1 MLWCELS
8 DAEALPLARRAGWQ
22 GFCLLTS
29 FWQELADIC
38 LGQAVR
44 QHNGLFKSAFLH
56 WNVSIY
62 PSSTW
67 LDKCPAHPTVIGLAC
82 FRMLDSN
89 SSYQTGETCQF
100 LFDISFWV
108 SFMCEEKSC
117 SYTILLFYK
126 SPLFIRYFLE
136 SWFYFSGKSSSKHV
150 SKFEDWFCFGL
161 AQTKSLFS
169 YRTHSKNLA
178 CKIFKLAFLTLGLD
192 PPLGSED
199 F

>member
-8 DAEALPLARRAGWQ
+8 DAEALPLARRVGWQ
-22 GFCLLTS
+22 VFCLLTG

-89 SSYQTGETCQF
+89 SSYQHASFF
-100 LFDISFWV
+100 LTSV
-108 SFMCEEKSC
+108 SELASCVKKKSC

-126 SPLFIRYFLE
+126 SPLFLRYFSE

-150 SKFEDWFCFGL
+150 SKFEDWYCFGL
-161 AQTKSLFS
+161 AQIKSLFS

>member
-22 GFCLLTS
+22 VFCLLTS
-29 FWQELADIC
+29 FWQELADIF

-108 SFMCEEKSC
+108 SFMCEEKVMQL
-117 SYTILLFYK
+117 Y
-126 SPLFIRYFLE
+126 
-136 SWFYFSGKSSSKHV
+136 
-150 SKFEDWFCFGL
+150 D
-161 AQTKSLFS
+161 
-169 YRTHSKNLA
+169 
-178 CKIFKLAFLTLGLD
+178 LAFLQITSVYKVFFRILIL
-192 PPLGSED
+192 
-199 F
+199 FFWQVII

>member
-22 GFCLLTS
+22 VFCLLTG

-62 PSSTW
+62 PSSTC

-89 SSYQTGETCQF
+89 SSYQTWETCQF
-100 LFDISFWV
+100 LLDISFWV
-108 SFMCEEKSC
+108 SFMCEEKVMQLYDHLCLYGIFQNLDFIFLASHHLNMC
-117 SYTILLFYK
+117 QSLKISFALAWHKLNLF
-126 SPLFIRYFLE
+126 
-136 SWFYFSGKSSSKHV
+136 
-150 SKFEDWFCFGL
+150 
-161 AQTKSLFS
+161 FS

-199 F
+199 FYTY